1 MTVLGSFLIEWA
13 LFVPLTY
20 LTSYAIQQ
28 GFSQA
33 FAYQILPILNA
44 SSVFGRWL
52 PGLYSDTLGRFN
64 CSIVCILLT
73 IISVFAVW
81 LPFGGQ
87 TAGIVVFVVVF
98 GFASGSNI
106 SLTPVCVGQLCETR
120 DYGRYYATC
129 YTIVSVGCL
138 TGVPIAG
145 EIIERDG
152 GQYWGL
158 IVFTG
163 CCYVG
168 AFGAFAVARAQ
179 MKRMVC

>member
-1 MTVLGSFLIEWA
+1 M
-13 LFVPLTY
+13 
-20 LTSYAIQQ
+20 
-28 GFSQA
+28 
-33 FAYQILPILNA
+33 
-44 SSVFGRWL
+44 
-52 PGLYSDTLGRFN
+52 
-64 CSIVCILLT
+64 
-73 IISVFAVW
+73 
-81 LPFGGQ
+81 
-87 TAGIVVFVVVF
+87 VFVVVF

-120 DYGRYYATC
+120 DYGQYYATC

-168 AFGAFAVARAQ
+168 AFGAFAIARAQ
-179 MKRMVC
+179 MKRLVC